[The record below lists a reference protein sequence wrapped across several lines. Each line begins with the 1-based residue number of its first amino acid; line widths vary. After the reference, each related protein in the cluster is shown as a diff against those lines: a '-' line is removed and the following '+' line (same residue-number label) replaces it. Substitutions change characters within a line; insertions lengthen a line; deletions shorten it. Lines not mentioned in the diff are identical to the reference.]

1 MNESDCIFF
10 QLAKVN
16 QKGSQYWGKQIA
28 DLGITAIQGMI
39 LSFLYEADG
48 ITAVELGTKA
58 VLDSSTMT
66 GIIDRLESSGL
77 IERRANPKDRRSIL
91 IYLTPSGTTVAEV
104 VRKRMEAANTAFLS
118 VLDSHE
124 IEALKQLISKI
135 RGIPESS
142 GDK

>member
-10 QLAKVN
+10 QLAKMN
-16 QKGSQYWGKQIA
+16 QKSSQFWGKQIA
-28 DLGITAIQGMI
+28 NLGITAIQGMV

-48 ITAVELGTKA
+48 ITAVELGSKA

-77 IERRANPKDRRSIL
+77 IERHANPNDRRSIL
-91 IYLTPSGTTVAEV
+91 IYLTPSGITAAEA
-104 VRKRMEAANTAFLS
+104 VRERMESANTAFLS

-124 IEALKQLISKI
+124 IEVLKQLISKI
-135 RGIPESS
+135 RGISEAS
-142 GDK
+142 GAK